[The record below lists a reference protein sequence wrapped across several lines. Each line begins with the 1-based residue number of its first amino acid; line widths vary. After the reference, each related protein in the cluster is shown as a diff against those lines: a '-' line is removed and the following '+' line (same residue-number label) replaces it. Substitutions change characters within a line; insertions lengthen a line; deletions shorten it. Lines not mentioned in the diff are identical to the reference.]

1 MILPLALLVTLWSVL
16 VSPAV
21 LAVNVKLKSP
31 AFKVPFESDLSK
43 SRFTFTGDGV
53 YLLLNSVSFV
63 PVVELPSAS
72 TPPVDEIVETAAKV
86 CPVFGFVTVTVTFAS
101 IWS

>member
-1 MILPLALLVTLWSVL
+1 MILPLAALVTLWSVL

-31 AFKVPFESDLSK
+31 AFNVPFERDLSN

-53 YLLLNSVSFV
+53 KVLLNSVST
-63 PVVELPSAS
+63 PVVAFPSAS
-72 TPPVDEIVETAAKV
+72 TPFVDEYDGAVETKV
-86 CPVFGFVTVTVTFAS
+86 WPDLVTVTVTFAS